1 MRHIT
6 QIILFI
12 CMLLTATVCFAEG
25 PQETD
30 IPGSDTRMDDEF
42 SSCIRKCYQYYPDR
56 AAPETRTDC
65 RNSAEFIEDVTMPD
79 GTVIGPGEAFYKVW
93 RLKNTGT
100 CTWDRSYRVVS
111 TGELHMGGTQSAFLD
126 TVVKPGET
134 AFIGMEMTSPVI
146 YGEFKSEYMLEDG
159 NGNRFGI
166 TGTRTGKEMPFWL
179 KLSVIDPSACSIVRV
194 SPYSVWR
201 YSDFDS
207 VFRIKNNSGYTWKTD
222 EVDVRV
228 TNGAEFL
235 KYPDKVLIDLP
246 EDVQPGEAGTVIFD
260 MIAPEF
266 EGDSEVTIQ
275 LLRENEVICTVTNRI
290 TFQ

>member
-6 QIILFI
+6 KIILLI
-12 CMLLTATVCFAEG
+12 CTLLTAPVCFAEG
-25 PQETD
+25 PQETYV
-30 IPGSDTRMDDEF
+30 PASDTRMDDDF
-42 SSCIRKCYQYYPDR
+42 SSCIRKCCQYYPHR
-56 AAPETRTDC
+56 AAPEPRTDC
-65 RNSAEFIEDVTMPD
+65 TNSAEFIEDVTMPD
-79 GTVIGPGEAFYKVW
+79 GTVIEPGEAFYKVW

-111 TGELHMGGTQSAFLD
+111 TGELHMGGPQSANLD
-126 TVVKPGET
+126 AVVKPGET
-134 AFIGMEMTSPVI
+134 ALIGMEMTSPVI

-179 KLSVIDPSACSIVRV
+179 KLSVTDPSACSIVRV
-194 SPYSVWR
+194 FPYSVWR

-207 VFRIKNNSGYTWKTD
+207 VFRIKNNSEYTWKTD

-228 TNGAEFL
+228 INGSEFL

-246 EDVQPGEAGTVIFD
+246 EDVKPGEAGTVIFD